1 MCPMNRHVIGRIF
14 DPHTQCR
21 TGGSIQRVSVV
32 RTPRSLNL
40 LMAPPL
46 RAEHAK
52 AYASVMWV
60 RHHRDERRAFLIEGE
75 ALFKLLFNGW

>member
-1 MCPMNRHVIGRIF
+1 MCPSNRCDVERIF

-32 RTPRSLNL
+32 RTPRFLNL

-52 AYASVMWV
+52 ALRLGDTGLPPS
-60 RHHRDERRAFLIEGE
+60 
-75 ALFKLLFNGW
+75 

>member
-1 MCPMNRHVIGRIF
+1 MCPLNQRDVERIF

-32 RTPRSLNL
+32 RTPRCLNL

-52 AYASVMWV
+52 ACASVMWV
-60 RHHRDERRAFLIEGE
+60 RHHRDERRAFLIEHE
-75 ALFKLLFNGW
+75 ALFKLY